1 MAQVLQCL
9 LVAHDVLY
17 FPSKS
22 SNGVLVEC
30 GGSLAVLAESSFCN
44 RIQVQ
49 P

>member
-9 LVAHDVLY
+9 LVADDVLY

-22 SNGVLVEC
+22 SDSVLVEY